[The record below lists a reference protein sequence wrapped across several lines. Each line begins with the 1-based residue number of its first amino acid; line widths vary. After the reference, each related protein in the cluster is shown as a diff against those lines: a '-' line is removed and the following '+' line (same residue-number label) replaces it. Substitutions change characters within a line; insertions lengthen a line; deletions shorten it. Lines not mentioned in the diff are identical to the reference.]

1 MEGFLRDSHPEWPWR
16 MLALGGVPASTPP
29 LVLLSMTLWGCLGNI
44 LFPET
49 KGLGGPCSSHT
60 LQTHDR
66 SSQAEKQP
74 GRVWLINWWGSS
86 CSWLHGS
93 NSFSSTELGSAFLNI
108 LVLWGMT
115 QPVSHPI
122 RMGAFNVFSASV
134 FTESP
139 CGLSTGTSHS
149 WCSHIAVSHNWI
161 SLFFPPPPKTCTIL
175 GVIWEGR
182 IY

>member
-1 MEGFLRDSHPEWPWR
+1 M
-16 MLALGGVPASTPP
+16 ALEDARSWGSTCLYSPI
-29 LVLLSMTLWGCLGNI
+29 VLLSMTLWGCLGNI

-139 CGLSTGTSHS
+139 VVCPQAPVIPGVHTLQCRTTESQ
-149 WCSHIAVSHNWI
+149 CSSPATQNMHDSGCNLRRAYLLKS
-161 SLFFPPPPKTCTIL
+161 
-175 GVIWEGR
+175 
-182 IY
+182 